1 MNPENT
7 TYSLSIA
14 SGKGGVGKTN
24 LTLNLGFALHALEK
38 RVILMDC
45 DMGLANLDILLGI
58 SPEHTIQD
66 LLHSALQPED
76 ILVSLAPGF
85 DLLPAASGVAELIE
99 FDLDTQAVLF
109 SKLTS
114 VFQTYD
120 YLFLDLGAGI
130 SPSVLAFAEMPQERI
145 IIITPEPTSLT
156 DSYAFI
162 KVLSS
167 QTKFKHFQIIVNMVE
182 SQKEAQLIFNRLQ
195 MACEKFLQVEI
206 HLLGYVRQDK
216 NLQNA
221 VRDQKPLFL
230 SNPQSPACRDI
241 FTIAEKLTA
250 NKDRQKDVINQAK
263 ILRNTS
269 LKKETL
275 SPTQN

>member
-1 MNPENT
+1 MNTENT

-24 LTLNLGFALHALEK
+24 LTLNLGFALHSLK
-38 RVILMDC
+38 NSVILTDC

-66 LLHSALQPED
+66 LLDSTIQPQD
-76 ILVSLAPGF
+76 ILVSLAPKF
-85 DLLPAASGVAELIE
+85 DLLPAASGVSELIE
-99 FDLDTQAVLF
+99 FDQDIQAILF
-109 SKLTS
+109 NKLTS
-114 VFQTYD
+114 IFQSYD

-145 IIITPEPTSLT
+145 IVVTPEPTSLT

-167 QTKFKHFQIIVNMVE
+167 QTKIKHFQIVVNMVE
-182 SQKEAQLIFNRLQ
+182 SPKEAVLTFERLQ
-195 MACEKFLQVEI
+195 MACEKFLQVDI
-206 HLLGYVRQDK
+206 RLLGHVRQDK

-230 SNPQSPACRDI
+230 SNPQSPACLDI
-241 FTIAEKLTA
+241 LEIAKKLVA
-250 NKDRQKDVINQAK
+250 NKAAQKTFINRTE
-263 ILRNTS
+263 ILQNIS
-269 LKKETL
+269 PQKETL
-275 SPTQN
+275 S